1 MSYTIVD
8 LVQGSAD
15 WLRWRHDGIGA
26 SDAPALMGQNPWCS
40 PAALFAEKVAPP
52 RYGAQRRQ
60 RPLGALRRQ
69 QLSPAVADL
78 FGAPPAREDTGL
90 EAQAR
95 RLYRATHGSNVAPL
109 CLVSTARPW
118 QRASLDGAD
127 LAAGRL
133 LEIKCGSATYA
144 DVTRT
149 GRVPGHYIGQLQ
161 QTLAVTGFDA
171 IDFWVWLPGRPPLL
185 ITERRDE
192 VYIADLNARSAAFW
206 ERVIARRDQFQL
218 KR

>member
-1 MSYTIVD
+1 MSYVIVD

-26 SDAPALMGQNPWCS
+26 SDAPAMMGQNPWRS
-40 PAALFAEKVAPP
+40 AQALFAEKVAPP
-52 RYGAQRRQ
+52 RYGAQRRE
-60 RPLGALRRQ
+60 RPL
-69 QLSPAVADL
+69 PVVADL
-78 FGAPPAREDTGL
+78 FGTVPARQDNGL

-95 RLYRATHGSNVAPL
+95 RLYRQSHGSNVTPI
-109 CLVSTARPW
+109 CLVSSDRPW

-127 LAAGRL
+127 LAEGRL

-144 DVTRT
+144 DVARS

-161 QTLAVTGFDA
+161 QTLAVTGFEA

-192 VYIADLNARSAAFW
+192 VYIAELNVRGAAFW
-206 ERVIARRDQFQL
+206 ERVEAARQMSWASRA
-218 KR
+218 

>member
-1 MSYTIVD
+1 MSNANSYTIVD
-8 LVQGSAD
+8 LAQGSVD

-26 SDAPALMGQNPWCS
+26 SDAPALMGQNPWRS

-60 RPLGALRRQ
+60 RPL
-69 QLSPAVADL
+69 PAVADL
-78 FGAPPAREDTGL
+78 FGAAPVREGAGEDRGL

-95 RLYRATHGSNVAPL
+95 RLYRATHGSNVAPI

-127 LAAGRL
+127 LASGRL

-144 DVTRT
+144 EVART

-161 QTLAVTGFDA
+161 QTLAVSGLEA
-171 IDFWVWLPGRPPLL
+171 IDFWVWRPGRPPLL

-192 VYIADLNARSAAFW
+192 VYIADLNGRGEVFW
-206 ERVIARRDQFQL
+206 SRVTASRDQIQL
-218 KR
+218 KQ

>member
-1 MSYTIVD
+1 MFEIVE
-8 LVQGSAD
+8 LQQGSAD

-26 SDAPALMGQNPWCS
+26 SDAPALMGQNPWRS
-40 PAALFAEKVAPP
+40 PGALFAEKVAPP

-60 RPLGALRRQ
+60 RPLPAL
-69 QLSPAVADL
+69 ADL
-78 FGAPPAREDTGL
+78 FGTAPVKPQAREDHGL

-95 RLYRATHGSNVAPL
+95 RLYRQQHGSAVAPL

-127 LAAGRL
+127 LATKRL

-144 DVTRT
+144 AVAKS
-149 GRVPGHYIGQLQ
+149 GRVPSHYVGQLQ
-161 QTLAVTGFDA
+161 QSLAVTGFES

-185 ITERRDE
+185 ITERRDD
-192 VYIADLNARSAAFW
+192 VYIADLNARCAAFW
-206 ERVIARRDQFQL
+206 DRVSAARQMSCASRA
-218 KR
+218 

>member
-1 MSYTIVD
+1 MNASTDTPYTIVD

-26 SDAPALMGQNPWCS
+26 SDAAALMGQNPWRS
-40 PAALFAEKVAPP
+40 AAALFAEKVAPP
-52 RYGAQRRQ
+52 RHGAQRRQ
-60 RPLGALRRQ
+60 RPL
-69 QLSPAVADL
+69 PAVADL
-78 FGAPPAREDTGL
+78 FGAPPVREDNGL

-95 RLYRATHGSNVAPL
+95 RLYRTAHGSAVAPI

-144 DVTRT
+144 DVARS
-149 GRVPGHYIGQLQ
+149 GRVPGHYVGQLQ
-161 QTLAVTGFDA
+161 QTLAVTGLDS

-192 VYIADLNARSAAFW
+192 IYIADLNARGAAFW
-206 ERVIARRDQFQL
+206 ERVVAARGQFQL

>member
-1 MSYTIVD
+1 MSFAIVD

-26 SDAPALMGQNPWCS
+26 SDAAALMGQNPWRS
-40 PAALFAEKVAPP
+40 PQALFAEKVAPP
-52 RYGAQRRQ
+52 RYGAGRRE
-60 RPLGALRRQ
+60 RPLA
-69 QLSPAVADL
+69 AVADL
-78 FGAPPAREDTGL
+78 FGATPVREDGGL

-95 RLYRATHGSNVAPL
+95 RLYRQQHGSAVAPI
-109 CLVSTARPW
+109 CLVSTERPW

-144 DVTRT
+144 AVAKS

-192 VYIADLNARSAAFW
+192 VYIAELNERGAAFW
-206 ERVIARRDQFQL
+206 ARVMAARR
-218 KR
+218 